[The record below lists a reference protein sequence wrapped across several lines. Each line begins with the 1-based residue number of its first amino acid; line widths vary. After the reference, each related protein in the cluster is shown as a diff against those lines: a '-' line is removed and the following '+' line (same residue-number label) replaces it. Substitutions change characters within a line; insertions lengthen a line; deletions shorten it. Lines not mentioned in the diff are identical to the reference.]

1 MPARQET
8 VMKKIGDVM
17 KEMGFNSNA
26 PTDTQ
31 KAFIKYLLR
40 VANRNKLTP
49 EPFFDPTN
57 PEQDEWQELK
67 THSRQQPKD
76 AGRQTAVAHKQTETD
91 KQQQLCFDLEGKQ
104 QNDEAC

>member
-1 MPARQET
+1 
-8 VMKKIGDVM
+8 MKKIGDVM
-17 KEMGFNSNA
+17 KEMGFNANA
-26 PTDTQ
+26 SMETQ

-49 EPFFDPTN
+49 EPFFDAAN

-67 THSRQQPKD
+67 THSRGQPHG
-76 AGRQTAVAHKQTETD
+76 ARQQTAVAHKQIETD
-91 KQQQLCFDLEGKQ
+91 KQQQLSFDLDGKQ